1 MHVKKIVW
9 VIITLGLIA
18 LLIRYCGLDA
28 YLSFEHIKQNRE
40 RLLHCVDQYPVWSVY
55 VYILVCAAIIG
66 VGIPIIGILTLVG
79 GYMFGVLYG
88 TLYATIGATLGV
100 VVMFLAV
107 RYIIM
112 GSIKARYGRQLAQ
125 FNTRLQTYGYTY
137 LLTLHWM
144 TIIPYSVV
152 AILAALADVPLLAVI
167 WTTIVGSI
175 PMIFIYAL
183 AGRQLGTVE
192 NIGDIFSFQVIMA
205 FILLALLALIPMCI
219 RRVRELTDIS

>member
-1 MHVKKIVW
+1 MQVKRIVW
-9 VIITLGLIA
+9 AAVALGLVV
-18 LLIRYCGLDA
+18 LLMRYFGLDT
-28 YLSFEHIKQNRE
+28 YLSFEHIKENRE
-40 RLLHCVDQYPVWSVY
+40 KLLQFVDQYPVWSVF
-55 VYILVCAAIIG
+55 VYILICAAIIG
-66 VGIPIIGILTLVG
+66 AGLPVIGILTWVG
-79 GYMFGVLYG
+79 GYMSGVLYG
-88 TLYATIGATLGV
+88 TRYATIGAILGLII
-100 VVMFLAV
+100 MLLAV

-112 GSIKARYGRQLAQ
+112 DSIKTRYGRQLAQ
-125 FNTRLQTYGYTY
+125 FNARLQTYGYSY

-144 TIIPYSVV
+144 TVIPYSIV
-152 AILAALADVPLLAVI
+152 AILAALADVPLLALI

>member
-1 MHVKKIVW
+1 MQVKKIVW
-9 VIITLGLIA
+9 AVVVLGLIVVLA
-18 LLIRYCGLDA
+18 RYFGFDQ
-28 YLSFEHIKQNRE
+28 YISFEHIKQNRE
-40 RLLHCVDQYPVWSVY
+40 RLLQCVDQYPVWSVF
-55 VYILVCAAIIG
+55 VYILVCAVVIG
-66 VGIPIIGILTLVG
+66 VGIPIIGILTLVS

-100 VVMFLAV
+100 IIMVLAV
-107 RYIIM
+107 RYIILN
-112 GSIKARYGRQLAQ
+112 SIKARYGRQLTQ
-125 FNTRLQTYGYTY
+125 FNGRLQTYGYTY

-152 AILAALADVPLLAVI
+152 AILAALADVPLLTVI

>member
-1 MHVKKIVW
+1 MQVKKLIG
-9 VIITLGLIA
+9 ILIGLGLVAA
-18 LLIRYCGLDA
+18 LMYYFGIGKYI
-28 YLSFEHIKQNRE
+28 SFEHIKENRE
-40 RLLHCVDQYPVWSVY
+40 RLLQFVDQYPVWSVF
-55 VYILVCAAIIG
+55 VYIGVCAAIIG
-66 VGIPIIGILTLVG
+66 TGIPIIGILTLVS
-79 GYMFGVLYG
+79 GYMFGMLYG

-100 VVMFLAV
+100 VIMFLAV

-112 GSIKARYGRQLAQ
+112 DSIKARYGRQLTQ
-125 FNTRLQTYGYTY
+125 FNGRLQTYGYTY

-192 NIGDIFSFQVIMA
+192 NIGDVFSFQVIMA

>member
-1 MHVKKIVW
+1 MHVKKLVL
-9 VIITLGLIA
+9 VMIILGLVA
-18 LLIRYCGLDA
+18 LFMRYCGLDI

-40 RLLHCVDQYPVWSVY
+40 RLLQFVDQYPVWSVY

-66 VGIPIIGILTLVG
+66 AGIPIIGILTLVS

-88 TLYATIGATLGV
+88 ALYATIGATAGV
-100 VVMFLAV
+100 AIMFLAV

-112 GSIKARYGRQLAQ
+112 DSIKARYGRRLAQ
-125 FNTRLQTYGYTY
+125 FNARLQTYGYTY

-167 WTTIVGSI
+167 WTTIVGSV
-175 PMIFIYAL
+175 PMILIYAL

-192 NIGDIFSFQVIMA
+192 SIGDIFSFQVIMA

>member
-1 MHVKKIVW
+1 MQIKKMVW
-9 VIITLGLIA
+9 VLAILGA
-18 LLIRYCGLDA
+18 LVMVMYYAGVGKYI
-28 YLSFEHIKQNRE
+28 SFEHIKENRAT
-40 RLLHCVDQYPVWSVY
+40 LLHFVDQYPLWSVC
-55 VYILVCAAIIG
+55 VYIGVCAAIIG
-66 VGIPIIGILTLVG
+66 AAIPIIGVLTLVS

-88 TLYATIGATLGV
+88 TIYATIGATLGV
-100 VVMFLAV
+100 VIMFLGV

-112 GSIKARYGRQLAQ
+112 DSIKERYGRQLAQ
-125 FNTRLQTYGYTY
+125 FNARLQIYGYTY

-144 TIIPYSVV
+144 TVIPYSIV
-152 AILAALADVPLLAVI
+152 AILAALADVPLATVV

-192 NIGDIFSFQVIMA
+192 NVGDIFSLPVVIA
-205 FILLALLALIPMCI
+205 FILLALLALIPMGI